1 MRGMSEPAPHT
12 SRHTSHHTSHRRT
25 HGHTHRHASQ
35 NTTQRTSQCTPQ
47 SASQNTSHDRVSG
60 FWNLK
65 AARLTAAITGFLGMV
80 LFILAPFLPVNQTTA
95 TVTWP
100 QHKSVKSVEA
110 PLIAHSPQS
119 ISLDVPFSAIQAMKG
134 QKDGIIASTLPGQ
147 SLQATQRGL
156 FIRVSE
162 HTVDVLS
169 RDTPFLT
176 LHRSEV
182 EAAHDGT
189 IHIEVDKD
197 GARAR
202 VTGLGNPV
210 TFTSD
215 DAHLRPITMG
225 IFSDL
230 PLDTPQAAVQ
240 GMKVTVHIDTRF
252 TTSPTLVKLLAMII
266 GVICMILS
274 WIALARIDAIV
285 QPTPHTPT
293 GYRRPDGTIRSHWS
307 SFTALDA
314 VVYIILLIWHFIGA
328 NTSDDGYIHTM
339 VRVANQG
346 AGYMANY
353 YRWYGVTE
361 SPFGSPYYDILKG
374 FAAANPTSPFVR
386 LPALICAVLTWMLIS
401 KSIIPR
407 LGEGLYKRKIT
418 TWTAAGV
425 FLIFHMAF
433 NNGMR
438 PEPFVAMMA
447 LLTWALLEKSIATH
461 RMLPA
466 TISVLTAALALSG
479 NPTGLMAVAAL
490 VAAIRPLLHVMRER
504 RPRVGVAAQIG
515 PIAASGFAVLTCVF
529 GDHNIGAVREA
540 TRVRG
545 DIGPNMPWY
554 REVLRYFWLTIQTVD
569 GSMSRRIAVF
579 TMLFCLIVVTV
590 VLLRNRKITGA
601 DPGPSWRAL
610 GITYG
615 TLILMMFSPTKWT
628 HHFGAYAGI
637 APILAAL
644 AALAIGNTAL
654 RSSRNRSL
662 VLGAMGFVLAFS
674 LATVNDWWFV
684 SHYHI
689 PWFDKV
695 PQIHGVEL
703 FKIVMVIA
711 IIAFLVAGWQHM
723 TQDFR
728 PPKEPSTAKG
738 RERLRILGA
747 APVTIVAWLTVAF
760 YLLTFGKAAISQ
772 YPAYSVA
779 KGNMDVL
786 AGHKCMMADNILVE
800 PDPNKGMLT
809 PLPHQEWERTPQDGN
824 TIARGPLA
832 GPTTKNFEAWGVPD
846 HIEADPVYIQQGT
859 AGTDYKAELPSLTKQ
874 SGQQGGIDGGVETDL
889 GVNGSHAKLPFGLN
903 PKTTPVLGSYQY
915 GMQHSATLQTAW
927 YSLPK
932 ADDAHPVIVFTAAG
946 RLKFLNVNGNE
957 SYGQP
962 VYLQY
967 GVTQPDGSLKMLGQ
981 VLPYD
986 VGPIPA
992 WRNMRIPRSAIPAEA
1007 NAVRLVGED
1016 TNLDPDHWVAVTP
1029 PRLPHLV
1036 TLQNYVGSDDP
1047 TLLDWEI
1054 ALQFPCIHPYSHYAG
1069 VTERPKW
1076 RISPD
1081 RESTVNNTD
1090 TWQATKFGGSLG
1102 ITEGLSSDEE
1112 VPTYLKDDWGREWG
1126 SLKRLTP
1133 YGTRQPGLPVRADI
1147 QYGTEKRSGLWNPG
1161 KMNIG

>member
-1 MRGMSEPAPHT
+1 MP
-12 SRHTSHHTSHRRT
+12 
-25 HGHTHRHASQ
+25 RHAD
-35 NTTQRTSQCTPQ
+35 TTAAHTTPTGPAEPTQAAPAQHTTPTTKCRTAP
-47 SASQNTSHDRVSG
+47 A

-95 TVTWP
+95 TLTWP
-100 QHKSVKSVEA
+100 QNKSVKSVEA

-119 ISLDVPFSAIQAMKG
+119 ITLDVPFSAVHAMKG

-147 SLQATQRGL
+147 STQATRRGL
-156 FIRVSE
+156 FVRVSE
-162 HTVDVLS
+162 RTVDVLS
-169 RDTPFLT
+169 RDTPLVT
-176 LHRSEV
+176 LSRSDV
-182 EAAHDGT
+182 EAAHNGT
-189 IHIEVDKD
+189 IHVDVDKN
-197 GARAR
+197 GARAT
-202 VTGLGNPV
+202 VTGLSAPV
-210 TFTSD
+210 TYTSD
-215 DAHLRPITMG
+215 DSHLRPITMG

-240 GMKVTVHIDTRF
+240 NMKITVHIDTRF
-252 TTSPTLVKLLAMII
+252 TTEPTLVKLLAMIF
-266 GVICMILS
+266 GVLCMILS

-285 QPTPHTPT
+285 QPTPFAPT
-293 GYRRPDGTIRSHWS
+293 GYIRADGTIRSHWR

-314 VVYIILLIWHFIGA
+314 VVYALLIIWHFIGA

-339 VRVANQG
+339 VRVANQD

-361 SPFGSPYYDILKG
+361 SPFGSPYYDILQG

-386 LPALICAVLTWMLIS
+386 LPALICAIITWMLIS
-401 KSIIPR
+401 KAIIPR
-407 LGEGLYKRKIT
+407 LGEGLHARKIT

-425 FLIFHMAF
+425 FLMFHMAF

-447 LLTWALLEKSIATH
+447 ILTWALLEKSITTH

-466 TISVLTAALALSG
+466 TAAVLTAALALSG

-490 VAAIRPLLHVMRER
+490 AVSIRPLLHIIRER
-504 RPRVGVAAQIG
+504 RPHVGIAAQIG
-515 PIAASGFAVLTCVF
+515 PIGASGFAVLTCVF
-529 GDHNIGAVREA
+529 GDHNIGAVMEA

-545 DIGPNMPWY
+545 EIGPNMPWY
-554 REVLRYFWLTIQTVD
+554 REVLRYFWLSIQTVD
-569 GSMSRRIAVF
+569 GSMSRRLAVF

-590 VLLRNRKITGA
+590 VLLRNREIRGA
-601 DPGPSWRAL
+601 LPGPSWRAL

-615 TLILMMFSPTKWT
+615 TLLLMTFSPTKWT

-637 APILAAL
+637 APVLAAL

-654 RSSRNRSL
+654 HSRRNRSL

-684 SHYHI
+684 SQYHI

-695 PQIHGVEL
+695 PQIHGVEF
-703 FKIVMVIA
+703 FKIVMVVA
-711 IIAFLVAGWQHM
+711 VIAFLVAGWQHV
-723 TQDFR
+723 TQDFTET
-728 PPKEPSTAKG
+728 KEPSTAKG
-738 RERLRILGA
+738 RERLRTLAA
-747 APVTIVAWLTVAF
+747 APITVVAWFTVVF
-760 YLLTFGKAAISQ
+760 YLLSFGKAAISQ
-772 YPAYSVA
+772 HPAYSIA
-779 KGNMDVL
+779 KGNLGVL
-786 AGHKCMMADNILVE
+786 ADHSCMMADDVLVE
-800 PDPNKGMLT
+800 PDPNKGMLK
-809 PLPHQEWERTPQDGN
+809 PLPHQQWERTPEDN
-824 TIARGPLA
+824 NPIARGPLA
-832 GPTTKNFEAWGVPD
+832 GPGTYNFEAWGVPD
-846 HIEADPVYIQQGT
+846 RVQADPVFVQQGT
-859 AGTDYKAELPSLTKQ
+859 AGTNYKPEVPPTKQ
-874 SGQQGGIDGGVETDL
+874 SGQPGGSEGGLDPNL
-889 GVNGSHAKLPFGLN
+889 GVNGSRAKLPFGLN
-903 PKTTPVLGSYQY
+903 PQTTPVLGSFQY
-915 GMQHSATLQTAW
+915 GAQHSAKLQTAW

-932 ADDAHPVIVFTAAG
+932 ADPEHPVIVFTAAG
-946 RLKFLNVNGNE
+946 RLKYLNVNGIE
-957 SYGQP
+957 YYGQP

-967 GVTQPDGSLKMLGQ
+967 GITQPDGSVKMLGQ

-992 WRNMRIPRSAIPAEA
+992 WRNMRIPRNVIPPEA

-1036 TLQNYVGSDDP
+1036 TLQQYVGSSDP
-1047 TLLDWEI
+1047 SLLDWEI
-1054 ALQFPCIHPYSHYAG
+1054 ALQFPCIRPYTHYAG

-1076 RISPD
+1076 RITPD
-1081 RESTVNNTD
+1081 RASTVNNTN
-1090 TWQATKFGGSLG
+1090 TWEATEFGGSLG
-1102 ITEGLSSDEE
+1102 ITEGLSRAEE

-1126 SLKRLTP
+1126 SLERLEP
-1133 YGTRQPGLPVRADI
+1133 YGTRQPGLPKRATI
-1147 QYGTEKRSGLWNPG
+1147 QHGTEKRSGLWNPG